1 MVAPV
6 ARTEYFPT
14 FGDAYELHVELRGI
28 RPKIWRSL
36 QVPLEY
42 SLDELHDVLQIAFG
56 WQNSHLHD
64 FEVNGIRFGMV
75 DVEDE
80 IFAVDERAAP
90 LGALATPGSKFLYR
104 YDFGDDWEHDI
115 VVVGVVED
123 NRNARLSP
131 PLLCTGGARACPPED
146 SGGTHGYAQ
155 NLKILADPD
164 HEEYADTKTWVGR
177 CYDPEKFNLT
187 AVNKK
192 LATLA
197 RKLERRHSRP

>member
-14 FGDAYELHVELRGI
+14 FGDAYELRVELRGI

-42 SLDELHDVLQIAFG
+42 ALDELHDVLQLAFG
-56 WQNSHLHD
+56 WENSHLHD
-64 FEVNGIRFGMV
+64 FEVNAIRFGMV

-80 IFAVDERAAP
+80 IFAVDECAAP

-115 VVVGVVED
+115 IVTGVVECD
-123 NRNARLSP
+123 RKERHSP
-131 PLLCTGGARACPPED
+131 PLLCTGGARACPLED
-146 SGGTHGYAQ
+146 SGGPHGYMQ

-164 HEEYADTKTWVGR
+164 HEEYPDTKTWVGR
-177 CYDPEKFNLT
+177 GYDPEKFNIT
-187 AVNKK
+187 VVNKK

-197 RKLERRHSRP
+197 RKLERRHIRP